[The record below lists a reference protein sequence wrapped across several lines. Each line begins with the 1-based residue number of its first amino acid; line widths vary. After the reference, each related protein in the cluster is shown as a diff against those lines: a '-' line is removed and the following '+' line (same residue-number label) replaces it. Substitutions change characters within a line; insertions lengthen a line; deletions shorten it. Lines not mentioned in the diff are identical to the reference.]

1 MNPELELLQPYP
13 FERLAAL
20 LADVT
25 PADIEKIS
33 LSVGEPR
40 HAAPPVALDALVNN
54 LQSVQTY
61 PPTRGSDT
69 LREAM
74 ASWLTTRYQLAHAI
88 NPAAQIIPV
97 NGTREALFAIA
108 QCILDRHSNRNT
120 VLMPNPFYQIY
131 EGATYLAGLQPE
143 FYDAASTASAG
154 PDFSAIP
161 EESWAATQ
169 MLYVCNPGNPTGS
182 TLSQAEFEHLINL
195 SDRHDFVIA
204 SDECYS
210 EIYRESAGAP
220 VGLLQAASAMGNT
233 SYRNCLVFHSLSKRS
248 NLPGLRSGFVAGDER
263 LIKKFLHY
271 RTYHGCS
278 MAPPTQH
285 ASIAAWSDEQH
296 VTENR
301 KIYDEKYQAVL
312 EVLAPVL
319 KVDVPAAGFY
329 LWPAVPMSDE
339 AFTVG
344 MHELH
349 NVAVVP
355 GSYLAREIN
364 GRNPGTGR
372 ARLAL
377 VAELENC
384 VEAARRIS
392 QFVSDH

>member
-40 HAAPPVALDALVNN
+40 HAAPTVALDALVNN

-74 ASWLTTRYQLAHAI
+74 ASWLTTRYQLTNAI

-169 MLYVCNPGNPTGS
+169 ML
-182 TLSQAEFEHLINL
+182 
-195 SDRHDFVIA
+195 
-204 SDECYS
+204 
-210 EIYRESAGAP
+210 
-220 VGLLQAASAMGNT
+220 
-233 SYRNCLVFHSLSKRS
+233 
-248 NLPGLRSGFVAGDER
+248 
-263 LIKKFLHY
+263 
-271 RTYHGCS
+271 
-278 MAPPTQH
+278 
-285 ASIAAWSDEQH
+285 
-296 VTENR
+296 
-301 KIYDEKYQAVL
+301 
-312 EVLAPVL
+312 
-319 KVDVPAAGFY
+319 
-329 LWPAVPMSDE
+329 
-339 AFTVG
+339 
-344 MHELH
+344 
-349 NVAVVP
+349 
-355 GSYLAREIN
+355 
-364 GRNPGTGR
+364 
-372 ARLAL
+372 
-377 VAELENC
+377 
-384 VEAARRIS
+384 
-392 QFVSDH
+392 